1 VGASTGARTGYRAAL
16 RSPIVRRLWL
26 ASLASTVGDYIGL
39 GALLFL
45 ATDQTGLALGAAT
58 VLAVGIV
65 PSLFTGIVGG
75 RWLDRF
81 DRARALASIQLL
93 GAVVICLPVVF
104 EGTPIVFVTAAL
116 LSAVRIATI
125 AVRSGAMAEGIDDDN
140 RGPLVALIGS
150 TDQASQVIG
159 FFTGGA
165 IYVLLGA
172 QTALLIDA
180 ASFVLG
186 AVVLAGLELPR
197 PAERPDK
204 PPLSAGL
211 RDILADPVLRLLAAL
226 VVVTGTVASLPET
239 LAPSIAQPD
248 DPWRAAVLASA
259 PVGQVIAMTV
269 LGRLPQVR
277 RTSFMLLHFTL
288 LAASLALAALARTPA
303 TFALA
308 NLLVGA
314 GTAWIVGAQLAFLRR
329 APKLR
334 MAQITGTIIA
344 GLAVAEGL
352 GSLGFAAVADTAG
365 VRAAYALSG
374 VLLALAAVL
383 AWWARSRT
391 PAALALDAEPLHA
404 EPLDAGAAAPTSDAV
419 TEPITEPTSTEPTM
433 VELDLG
439 DDDGDPDVVH
449 VDAPATSGR

>member
-1 VGASTGARTGYRAAL
+1 MAGTPTGARTGYRAAL

-58 VLAVGIV
+58 VLAVGIL

-81 DRARALASIQLL
+81 DRAKALACIQLV
-93 GAVVICLPVVF
+93 GAVVICLPVVLD
-104 EGTPIVFVTAAL
+104 GTPIVFVTAAL

-125 AVRSGAMAEGIDDDN
+125 AVRSGAVAEGIDDDN

-150 TDQASQVIG
+150 TDQAAQVVG

-172 QTALLIDA
+172 SAALLLDA
-180 ASFVLG
+180 ASFVVG
-186 AVVLAGLELPR
+186 AIILAGLRLPR
-197 PAERPDK
+197 PAERPDR

-239 LAPSIAQPD
+239 LAPSIASAD
-248 DPWRAAVLASA
+248 DPWRAVVLASA
-259 PVGQVIAMTV
+259 PVGQVLAMTV
-269 LGRLPQVR
+269 LGRLPHVR

-288 LAASLALAALARTPA
+288 LAAALALAALARTPA

-314 GTAWIVGAQLAFLRR
+314 GTGWIVGAQLAFLRR

-352 GSLGFAAVADTAG
+352 GSLGFAAVADSAG
-365 VRAAYALSG
+365 VRAAYAVSG
-374 VLLALAAVL
+374 ALLAVAAVV
-383 AWWARSRT
+383 AWWVRART
-391 PAALALDAEPLHA
+391 PAALALDTEPLVPA
-404 EPLDAGAAAPTSDAV
+404 PDAPAAAPDTVELDAV
-419 TEPITEPTSTEPTM
+419 TLPDAVEPATA
-433 VELDLG
+433 VEL
-439 DDDGDPDVVH
+439 PE
-449 VDAPATSGR
+449 VDAPATSRR